1 VSESLLEAQLR
12 PLVDEIVAG
21 RMTATEAE
29 ELLVGQLGQ
38 LGDDLEQV
46 LSWPMLRRPDQE
58 TPEGAWSYWL
68 LSGGRGSGKTKTG
81 AEWICDRIEA
91 DRCRAGIFVGRVPA
105 EVRSVM
111 IEGEA
116 LALDTPVATPDGFT
130 AIGDLNVGDL
140 VLGPDGRPTRVLW
153 CSPVA
158 TGRPCYAVKLR
169 HGPTIIADAGH
180 KWVTASR
187 ADRRRGATGV
197 RTTADI
203 AADIDTP
210 AGRQHAIAL
219 AAPLDLPDLDLPIP
233 PYTLGYWLG
242 DGNRRDGGITTADP
256 EVLERIAVDGFETR
270 RQRSSEGRAAGHF
283 TVLGLKPLLRQVGAL
298 GSKALPPEY
307 LRASAHQRL
316 DLLRGLIDSDGA
328 VTERGQ
334 VQFDNTDR
342 RLCVIVHQLASSLGI
357 RSGGPRLHR
366 LAGEGH
372 ADHWRVSFT
381 TDQPVSCIPRKLDRI
396 RGHRSQRA
404 RHRLVESVEP
414 VPSVPVRCIA
424 VAADHHQYLVTD
436 SLVPTHNSGFMA
448 CAEAR
453 GLRPRYY
460 PSRRLIE
467 IPGGAKIETRSAQV
481 PDEARGGNHDTGWG
495 DEFAAWPRRRDPMG
509 NTAFSN
515 LTAALRAGPDPRMIL
530 TTTPKAIPEIKE
542 AIEDDREGGGLWVV
556 RRMPTWANRAH
567 LPRSFIR
574 ALLKRHGGTRLAAQ
588 EFEGLY
594 VEDVEGALWSTA
606 GLEFSRVLLDA
617 TIETATTAH
626 VDLAVRRLGELGVSL
641 TFPYVA
647 VDPSAA
653 DEGQYDECGIALGGV
668 GSDRRFYVV
677 GDYSGHLSPR
687 GWADRAIG
695 AYHQLGALAIIA
707 EGNKPGGAL
716 VKGIIQNIDPTI
728 PVEIVHARQG
738 KRARAEPVAVLWDG
752 DDRTPPKASM
762 VGYFPELEAELTG
775 WDARQSKSPNR
786 LDALAWLGTKAM
798 EHLYYAEGAVSDS
811 FAGVRLPL

>member
-1 VSESLLEAQLR
+1 MSESLLEAQLR
-12 PLVDEIVAG
+12 PLVEEIVAG
-21 RMTATEAE
+21 RMTVAEAE
-29 ELLVGQLGQ
+29 ALLVGQLDQ
-38 LGDDLEQV
+38 LGDDLDTI
-46 LSWPMLRRPDQE
+46 LSWPMMRRPDQQ
-58 TPEGAWSYWL
+58 TPAGAWSYWL

-111 IEGEA
+111 IEGE
-116 LALDTPVATPDGFT
+116 
-130 AIGDLNVGDL
+130 
-140 VLGPDGRPTRVLW
+140 
-153 CSPVA
+153 
-158 TGRPCYAVKLR
+158 
-169 HGPTIIADAGH
+169 
-180 KWVTASR
+180 
-187 ADRRRGATGV
+187 
-197 RTTADI
+197 
-203 AADIDTP
+203 
-210 AGRQHAIAL
+210 
-219 AAPLDLPDLDLPIP
+219 
-233 PYTLGYWLG
+233 
-242 DGNRRDGGITTADP
+242 
-256 EVLERIAVDGFETR
+256 
-270 RQRSSEGRAAGHF
+270 
-283 TVLGLKPLLRQVGAL
+283 
-298 GSKALPPEY
+298 
-307 LRASAHQRL
+307 
-316 DLLRGLIDSDGA
+316 
-328 VTERGQ
+328 
-334 VQFDNTDR
+334 
-342 RLCVIVHQLASSLGI
+342 
-357 RSGGPRLHR
+357 
-366 LAGEGH
+366 
-372 ADHWRVSFT
+372 
-381 TDQPVSCIPRKLDRI
+381 
-396 RGHRSQRA
+396 
-404 RHRLVESVEP
+404 
-414 VPSVPVRCIA
+414 
-424 VAADHHQYLVTD
+424 
-436 SLVPTHNSGFMA
+436 SGFMA

-481 PDEARGGNHDTGWG
+481 PDEARGGNHDTAWG

-542 AIEDDREGGGLWVV
+542 AIEDDRDGGGLWVV

-617 TIETATTAH
+617 TIETATTTH
-626 VDLAVRRLGELGVSL
+626 VDLALRRLEQLGVAL

-653 DEGQYDECGIALGGV
+653 DEGQYDECGISLGGV

-716 VKGIIQNIDPTI
+716 VKGIIHGIDPTI

-752 DDRTPPKASM
+752 DDRNPPKASV
-762 VGYFPELEAELTG
+762 VGYLPELEAELTG

-786 LDALAWLGTKAM
+786 LDALAWLGTKAL
-798 EHLYYAEGAVSDS
+798 EHIHYPETGASDS